1 MIPKDYRYKNL
12 SVQGKL
18 TTGKLSVSQN
28 RSEMSASI
36 VAVGNTIFKR
46 VFSPEELPDPDDFYA
61 SVDYT
66 LYIDSSRSMIGDR
79 LSLFFVTPFRPL
91 DGDDSEANLRIV
103 MPESIYLVTCGEP
116 FPVVTDNYRIYY
128 QNRRFLLRFVFN
140 GEKFV
145 SSNDT
150 Y

>member
-1 MIPKDYRYKNL
+1 MIPSDSKYKNL

-18 TTGKLSVSQN
+18 TTGKLSVSQY

-46 VFSPEELPDPDDFYA
+46 VFTPEELPDPSDYFG
-61 SVDYT
+61 SVEYT
-66 LYIDSSRSMIGDR
+66 LNIDSSRSRIGDR
-79 LSLFFVTPFRPL
+79 LSLFFETPFRSYE
-91 DGDDSEANLRIV
+91 GGSEANIRIL
-103 MPESIYLVTCGEP
+103 MPQSIYLISCGEP
-116 FPVVTDNYRIYY
+116 IPFATDNYRIFWP
-128 QNRRFLLRFVFN
+128 NKRFLLRFVFN